1 MISVP
6 IVAVMVAGI
15 IAGNPIGGPDADE
28 ESVSD
33 VATYLF
39 VASICPG
46 DAAAHVLKAA
56 KIESLLRQ
64 VDPGDGFGLSH
75 DLDVLWE
82 IADVAGVD
90 NLVDAKKVAGFCLD
104 NAALLAVLEPEM
116 DDWLR
121 DLPELVRESD
131 IVPQTAAEGI
141 GN

>member
-1 MISVP
+1 MTSFP
-6 IVAVMVAGI
+6 IVAALVAGI
-15 IAGNPIGGPDADE
+15 VAGNPIGGRDADE

-33 VATYLF
+33 IATYLF
-39 VASICPG
+39 VATICPG
-46 DAAAHVLKAA
+46 DAAAHGLKAA

-75 DLDVLWE
+75 DLDVLWA

-90 NLVDAKKVAGFCLD
+90 DLVDAKKVAGFCEE

-116 DDWLR
+116 DKWLR
-121 DLPELVRESD
+121 DLPELVRESE
-131 IVPQTAAEGI
+131 IVPQTAAKGI